1 MSRESARADAWWKLI
16 LALVNGFVIAALAIE
31 LLFESWSAFV
41 LILIVL
47 RIGNVLAGE
56 IRSGKRRQNLPAS
69 RKPRLYHSVR
79 AWASG
84 HRARTEWQAQNDAS
98 SVAQRFLFFTY

>member
-1 MSRESARADAWWKLI
+1 LI

-47 RIGNVLAGE
+47 RIGNVLTGE